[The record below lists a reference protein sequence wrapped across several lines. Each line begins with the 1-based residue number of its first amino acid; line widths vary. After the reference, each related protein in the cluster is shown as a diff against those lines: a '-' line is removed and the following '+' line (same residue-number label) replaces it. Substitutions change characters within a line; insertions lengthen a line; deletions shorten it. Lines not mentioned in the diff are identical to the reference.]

1 MSILEARKY
10 PSINLKSLNLR
21 VSFISH
27 TKLIISTCRWMW
39 NLALYL
45 HMGYDKF
52 IESTT
57 ALSSTNHEIE
67 FSYKQRR
74 FRSVQWS
81 IGYRYRVGCWFFL
94 LIHCPCLYIE
104 TRSISPVQ
112 RMTQRWHVDR
122 ICIKYMRKHA
132 AILSW
137 RFRTSSPTCKKQT
150 HFLIM
155 RHSSACRF
163 NLTVNCRKLLL
174 NNQLHNK
181 TDYILPKIVQPFSPF
196 TTMPQM

>member
-81 IGYRYRVGCWFFL
+81 IGFRVGGWFFL

-137 RFRTSSPTCKKQT
+137 RFRTSPPTYY
-150 HFLIM
+150 
-155 RHSSACRF
+155 R
-163 NLTVNCRKLLL
+163 RKLTSLL
-174 NNQLHNK
+174 CVIHPRVGS
-181 TDYILPKIVQPFSPF
+181 I
-196 TTMPQM
+196 